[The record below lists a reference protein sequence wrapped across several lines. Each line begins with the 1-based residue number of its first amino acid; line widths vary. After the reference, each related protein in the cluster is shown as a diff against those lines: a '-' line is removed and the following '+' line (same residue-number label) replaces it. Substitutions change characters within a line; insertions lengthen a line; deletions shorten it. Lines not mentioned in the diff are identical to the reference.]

1 MKQVKVEMKAVLRD
15 LKQLT
20 KKAERIATKLDKLE
34 KASKAKPK
42 TKKAPAKKTTKAK
55 AVAKKKAPAKK
66 KAVAKKKAP
75 AKKKAVAKKKAP
87 VKKRPVAK
95 KKAPAKKKPVAKKA
109 KKMSASD
116 TILKIIKSRKTPID
130 TASLKKRTG
139 FKDNNIRMIVYRLK
153 KRGEIKSVR
162 KGVYQRA

>member
-1 MKQVKVEMKAVLRD
+1 MKQVKMEINVVLKD

-20 KKAERIATKLDKLE
+20 KKAERIATKIDKLE
-34 KASKAKPK
+34 KASKTKSAAKPK
-42 TKKAPAKKTTKAK
+42 AKKTPAKKITKAK
-55 AVAKKKAPAKK
+55 AVAKE
-66 KAVAKKKAP
+66 
-75 AKKKAVAKKKAP
+75 
-87 VKKRPVAK
+87 
-95 KKAPAKKKPVAKKA
+95 KPVAKKS

-116 TILKIIKSRKTPID
+116 TILKIIKSRKSPID

-162 KGVYQRA
+162 KGVYQKA

>member
-1 MKQVKVEMKAVLRD
+1 MKQLKMEMKTVLKD

-20 KKAERIATKLDKLE
+20 KKAERIAIKLDKLE
-34 KASKAKPK
+34 KASKAKPVAK
-42 TKKAPAKKTTKAK
+42 SKAKSAPAKKTTKAK
-55 AVAKKKAPAKK
+55 A
-66 KAVAKKKAP
+66 
-75 AKKKAVAKKKAP
+75 
-87 VKKRPVAK
+87 
-95 KKAPAKKKPVAKKA
+95 VAKKA

-130 TASLKKRTG
+130 TASLKKRTS

-162 KGVYQRA
+162 KGVYQKA

>member
-1 MKQVKVEMKAVLRD
+1 MKQLKMEMRTVLKD

-34 KASKAKPK
+34 KASKAKPVAK
-42 TKKAPAKKTTKAK
+42 SKEKSASAKKTTTAK
-55 AVAKKKAPAKK
+55 AVAKKG
-66 KAVAKKKAP
+66 
-75 AKKKAVAKKKAP
+75 
-87 VKKRPVAK
+87 R
-95 KKAPAKKKPVAKKA
+95 
-109 KKMSASD
+109 KMSASD

-130 TASLKKRTG
+130 TASLKKRTS

-162 KGVYQRA
+162 KGVYQKA